1 MHVGTGG
8 HNAGPPS
15 PLKNDPAARTLNA
28 GDLEAVFLPGYGML
42 GASLRHRGVELLG
55 RVQDLATAAAE
66 GSTAGIP
73 LLHPWA
79 NRLAGSHYRVA
90 GREVALD
97 PASPFLHFDAHGLP
111 IHGVPW
117 SRLAW
122 ELIESSPDGLT
133 SRLAWTQGE
142 LLAVF
147 PFPHRLEMAVTLSP
161 EGLTLET
168 RLFAGLD
175 GPVPVSFGFHPYF
188 VLPGLPRSQWR
199 LKLPPMRML
208 VIDPCGIPTGEEE
221 PFFGHDAEL
230 GTLNFDNGFAV
241 LEDRPAFS
249 LAGAGRRITVE
260 LLAGY
265 RYAQVYAPQDQDYV
279 ALEPMT
285 APTSALTSGRGLTL
299 VPPGGQFSTS
309 FKIRVEA
316 LP

>member
-8 HNAGPPS
+8 HHAGPPNF
-15 PLKNDPAARTLNA
+15 LNDPAARTLKA

-42 GASLRHRGVELLG
+42 GASLRHRGVEILG
-55 RVQDLATAAAE
+55 RVQDLTTAAAQ

-79 NRLAGSHYRVA
+79 NRLAGSRYHAA

-97 PASPFLHFDAHGLP
+97 LASPFLHSDAHGLP

-122 ELIESSPDGLT
+122 ELTESSPDGLT
-133 SRLAWTQGE
+133 ARLAWTRGD

-147 PFPHRLEMAVTLSP
+147 PFPHWLEMAVTLSP
-161 EGLTLET
+161 VGLTLKT
-168 RLFAGLD
+168 RLSAGLD

-188 VLPGLPRSQWR
+188 VLPGLPRAQWR

-208 VIDPCGIPTGEEE
+208 GLDPHGIPTGEEE
-221 PFFGHDAEL
+221 HFVGHDAEL
-230 GTLNFDNGFAV
+230 GNLAFDNGFAV
-241 LEDRPAFS
+241 PEDRAAFS

-265 RYAQVYAPQDQDYV
+265 RYAQVYAPQNQNYV

-299 VPPGGQFSTS
+299 VPPGGQFRTS
-309 FKIRVEA
+309 FQVRVET

>member
-1 MHVGTGG
+1 MHMGTGG
-8 HNAGPPS
+8 HNAGPPN
-15 PLKNDPAARTLNA
+15 PLNDPTARTLKA

-55 RVQDLATAAAE
+55 RVQDLTTAAAE

-79 NRLAGSHYRVA
+79 NRLAGSHYRAA
-90 GREVALD
+90 GREVTLD
-97 PASPFLHFDAHGLP
+97 LASPFLHFDAHGLP

-117 SRLAW
+117 SHLAW
-122 ELIESSPDGLT
+122 ELTESSPDGLT
-133 SRLAWTQGE
+133 ARLAWTRGE
-142 LLAVF
+142 LLAIF

-188 VLPGLPRSQWR
+188 VLPGLPRAEWR

-208 VIDPCGIPTGEEE
+208 GLDPRGIPTGEEE
-221 PFFGHDAEL
+221 PFVGHDAGLGEL
-230 GTLNFDNGFAV
+230 DFDNGFAIH
-241 LEDRPAFS
+241 EDHPAFS

-265 RYAQVYAPQDQDYV
+265 RYAQVYAPKDQNYI

-299 VPPGGQFSTS
+299 VQPGGQFSTS